1 MLTLKN
7 LLCAALAASL
17 LLPAAEA
24 EARFGKR
31 STSSDSDKEKKEK
44 KEKKNDDDDDEDEKQ
59 EKRSSGRA
67 HDASAVGSD
76 SGRVHDASPV
86 DSSPPPPPDR
96 HPDTVIIVEQPPPP
110 GYYVAPAPAYVA
122 PPPPEPYVPRKDS
135 VHYNMRLALGGGP
148 LGGGAGVDLMLAF
161 EGEQMGVDGR
171 ILGLSLPTDD
181 GTEGSD
187 GLTVAGAHITYA
199 LVGTDRLRL
208 RLEGGV
214 TTARAP
220 DISFVGPSLAS
231 SFDARLLPSIDFES
245 RVQVTPFPY
254 RQLDAQGGLAYKPYP
269 WAIRAGWRALMLDD
283 AGRVDGV
290 VHRDFF
296 NGPFISFGLFL

>member
-1 MLTLKN
+1 MIHLKN
-7 LLCAALAASL
+7 LLSAALAASL
-17 LLPAAEA
+17 LLPVAEA

-31 STSSDSDKEKKEK
+31 SKSSDSDKEEKKKEK
-44 KEKKNDDDDDEDEKQ
+44 KDDDDDEKQ
-59 EKRSSGRA
+59 EQRS
-67 HDASAVGSD
+67 
-76 SGRVHDASPV
+76 SGRVHDASGV
-86 DSSPPPPPDR
+86 GSSRPAPPPPPPDR
-96 HPDTVIIVEQPPPP
+96 GPDTVVIVEQSPPP

-122 PPPPEPYVPRKDS
+122 PPPPQPYVPRKDS

-148 LGGGAGVDLMLAF
+148 LGGGPSVDLLLAF

-171 ILGLSLPTDD
+171 ILGMSLPTDD

-187 GLTVAGAHITYA
+187 GITLASAHITYA

-214 TTARAP
+214 TNARAP
-220 DISFVGPSLAS
+220 DISFVGPSIAT
-231 SFDARLLPSIDFES
+231 SFDARLLPSLDFES

-254 RQLDAQGGLAYKPYP
+254 RQIDAQGGLAYKPYP

-290 VHRDFF
+290 VHRDYF
-296 NGPFISFGLFL
+296 NGPFISFGLFM